1 MQDMEK
7 IYRNYSKLVYNYLVC
22 LSQDYNLSEELTQ
35 ETFYIAVKDIGKF
48 KGECQISTWL
58 CSIAKRL
65 WYKEIRNKKEP
76 TLINEEINYS
86 NMTLDLE
93 NEIIKNDEKERIYK
107 QIQKLEPQIKDVILL
122 RVTGDLSF
130 KKIGEIL
137 GKNENWAR
145 VNFYRGKEKLK
156 EIEENEKNR

>member
-1 MQDMEK
+1 
-7 IYRNYSKLVYNYLVC
+7 
-22 LSQDYNLSEELTQ
+22 
-35 ETFYIAVKDIGKF
+35 
-48 KGECQISTWL
+48 
-58 CSIAKRL
+58 
-65 WYKEIRNKKEP
+65 
-76 TLINEEINYS
+76 
-86 NMTLDLE
+86 MTLDLE

>member
-1 MQDMEK
+1 MQSIEELYQEHAK
-7 IYRNYSKLVYNYLVC
+7 TVYRYLYSITHNSDLA
-22 LSQDYNLSEELTQ
+22 EELTQ

-65 WYKEIRNKKEP
+65 WYKEIRNKKET